1 MATIDDIL
9 GRGNY
14 APMRKPSQTSTPPI
28 DVTMQPLP
36 KQGNPTLAVTAK
48 DKDKTN
54 ITSEPGKQLNTT
66 PIITPQEQQ
75 TDNPAQKPQT
85 VSTPQPQVPG
95 KDASESVGKPGS
107 QPEKPHLSYVQM
119 YEMMN
124 PNKPETAE
132 ERAKREKREK
142 SEAAI
147 AAVGDTI
154 SALSNLWFTSQY
166 APNAYDPSKGM
177 SATTK
182 ERWEKLRQEREANRK
197 AYTDGYFRALAMDD
211 ANDKDERNWRHTIER
226 EKIADQRYEVKA
238 AQDKAL
244 ADLNEKLRQQQVTA
258 AEYKAEQERIKAQYA
273 EENEKLDLGYKQAGI
288 TQRNA
293 ATGASRASASASYAR
308 ADYYRNGGSGGGKH
322 GPTLQLEDDE
332 PMRFGDD
339 KDYDRAVM
347 RLAPDYGVPTTIVEV
362 TERDRKGNPKKQR
375 TVKRDV
381 KDIAAD
387 IEREAAKRKKNKADN
402 NTMPGVGGSGSSA
415 NTMPGVK

>member
-1 MATIDDIL
+1 MAALDDIL
-9 GRGNY
+9 GGPAAQPRQ
-14 APMRKPSQTSTPPI
+14 PKTTTQTSTPQ
-28 DVTMQPLP
+28 QP
-36 KQGNPTLAVTAK
+36 T
-48 DKDKTN
+48 
-54 ITSEPGKQLNTT
+54 
-66 PIITPQEQQ
+66 
-75 TDNPAQKPQT
+75 
-85 VSTPQPQVPG
+85 STPQQPQAQAPG
-95 KDASESVGKPGS
+95 TDAAAVVGDPGTDKPR
-107 QPEKPHLSYVQM
+107 LSYAEM
-119 YEMMN
+119 YQLLN

-177 SATTK
+177 SAVTK
-182 ERWEKLRQEREANRK
+182 ERWDKLRQEREANRK

-238 AQDKAL
+238 AQEKAL
-244 ADLNEKLRQQQVTA
+244 ADLNEQLKQHQITA
-258 AEYKAEQERIKAQYA
+258 AEHKAEQERIKAQFA
-273 EENEKLDLGYKQAGI
+273 EETERLEQEYRKAGI
-288 TQRNA
+288 SQRRA
-293 ATGASRASASASYAR
+293 AAGASTAAASASYAR
-308 ADYYRNGGSGGGKH
+308 ADYYRNGGGGGGKT

-332 PMRFGDD
+332 PMHFGDD

-347 RLAPDYGVPTTIVEV
+347 RLAPDYGVPTTVVEV
-362 TERDRKGNPKKQR
+362 TERDRHGKPKKQR

-402 NTMPGVGGSGSSA
+402 STMPGVGGSGNSA
-415 NTMPGVK
+415 TTMPGVK